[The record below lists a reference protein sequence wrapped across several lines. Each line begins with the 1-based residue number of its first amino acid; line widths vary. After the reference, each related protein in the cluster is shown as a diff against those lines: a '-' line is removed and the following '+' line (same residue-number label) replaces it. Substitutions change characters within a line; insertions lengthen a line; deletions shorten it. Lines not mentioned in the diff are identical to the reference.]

1 MTKQQFYVV
10 LGYNV
15 VLKWG
20 CLDLPCSSKY
30 RAFSLSPEEHG
41 KSRLYCI
48 LLYMYYILCYVV
60 YIII

>member
-1 MTKQQFYVV
+1 MTMTKQQFYVV

-30 RAFSLSPEEHG
+30 RAFSLYPEEHG
-41 KSRLYCI
+41 KSRLYCSTFVI
-48 LLYMYYILCYVV
+48 TDNLIFQS
-60 YIII
+60 

>member
-15 VLKWG
+15 VLKCG

-48 LLYMYYILCYVV
+48 KSHIY
-60 YIII
+60 